1 MATKVFGVITEL
13 NDKVSINNV
22 LNNATG
28 DEKAFSVE
36 YEVNKA
42 TSGNDYGIYINMTD
56 VLSPSYSYLIW
67 AGVGGSARF
76 SVSNAGS
83 VIATGEYVAPKLR
96 GNGLNVTLT
105 IQDRGF
111 SSSGYGVKASIG
123 SVTNSSGEFGGLFVT
138 PNINQSGT
146 ASYAALG
153 VDVTETALGTG
164 ISYLLALRIGGSTKF
179 GIRRDIAYTASSPTA
194 TGTVPIEIN
203 GTVYNFLVST

>member
-1 MATKVFGVITEL
+1 MPTKVFGVITEL
-13 NDKVSINNV
+13 NDKVVINNT
-22 LNNATG
+22 LSNATG

-42 TSGNDYGIYINMTD
+42 TSGNDYGIYLNMTD
-56 VLSPSYSYLIW
+56 TSSPGSSYLIW
-67 AGVGGSARF
+67 AGVGGQARF
-76 SVSNAGS
+76 SVLNGGS
-83 VIATGEYVAPKLR
+83 VITVGEFVAPKLR
-96 GNGLNVTLT
+96 GNGLDVTLT

-111 SSSGYGVKASIG
+111 SSSGYGVKASTG
-123 SVTNSSGEFGGLFVT
+123 SATNSSCEFGGLFVT

-153 VDVTETALGTG
+153 VDVTETAIGTG

>member
-1 MATKVFGVITEL
+1 MPTEVFGVITEL
-13 NDKVSINNV
+13 NDKVAINNV
-22 LNNATG
+22 LAEATG

-42 TSGNDYGIYINMTD
+42 TSGNDYGIYVNMTD
-56 VLSPSYSYLIW
+56 TSSPGSSYLIW
-67 AGVGGSARF
+67 AGVGGSYRF
-76 SVSNAGS
+76 YVYGYTVASAGEF
-83 VIATGEYVAPKLR
+83 AAPKIRALS
-96 GNGLNVTLT
+96 LSSTLT
-105 IQDRGF
+105 VQDRNF
-111 SSSGYGVKASIG
+111 SASGYGIKASTG
-123 SVTNSSGEFGGLFVT
+123 SITNSSGEYSGLFVT

-164 ISYLLALRIGGSTKF
+164 ISYLLALRIGGATKF

>member
-13 NDKVSINNV
+13 NDKISINNI
-22 LNNATG
+22 LAEATG

-36 YEVNKA
+36 YEVNKS
-42 TSGNDYGIYINMTD
+42 TSGNDYGIYVNCTD
-56 VLSPSYSYLIW
+56 TSSPGYSYLIW
-67 AGVGGSARF
+67 ASIGGNYRF
-76 SVSNAGS
+76 YVKGGTVVAS
-83 VIATGEYVAPKLR
+83 GEYAAPKIRALS
-96 GNGLNVTLT
+96 LNATLT
-105 IQDRGF
+105 VQDRNF
-111 SSSGYGVKASIG
+111 SASGYGVKASTG
-123 SVTNSSGEFGGLFVT
+123 SITNSSGEYSGLFVT

-153 VDVTETALGTG
+153 VDVTETTIGTG